1 MKPTAKKRA
10 KADFDTDEEVEMA
23 NNTTAEPAKKKVKTM
38 PLSIKLKSSK
48 AADAIRRGSTIK
60 LLSKDT
66 LKTNHKLREPGSGF
80 DSEMEDAE
88 PDPITEEEVV
98 LRMMEGPECDYI
110 NECLNSKKFPSGGM
124 DFKLRWVDERR
135 AVVIVQGKMFAA
147 VLVDLPTITEAT
159 KTWDKK
165 LVLKSADIC
174 QMLLIFAS
182 VKSDQE
188 AKTIELP
195 KVLFDGFR
203 WPHGLTPPMH
213 DAVHRRFRKR
223 LHKNE
228 ILNKEQEVQRLL
240 EADRKALST
249 RIEWVDERQTT
260 TQAETPNVQMLDA
273 DGDEDAEG
281 EVEEVYEV
289 EADGVDINELEAE
302 LQRELETGMLEE
314 MELETPAQAGET
326 PTAPGETPAADAEDA
341 ATKGDEDLFGDG
353 ESGEDYDD
361 DEEDSDEDLDPAERE
376 RREQIRGIRDEVRDI
391 DRQIEKLEAQKA
403 MQNNP
408 LLRKRLQERLK
419 GLNEDKRLKLA
430 SIGEVPPD
438 DEDEE

>member
-10 KADFDTDEEVEMA
+10 KADFDTDEEVDKKNA
-23 NNTTAEPAKKKVKTM
+23 ATEPVKKKAKTM

-48 AADAIRRGSTIK
+48 AADVIRRGSTIK

-88 PDPITEEEVV
+88 SDPITEEEVV

-195 KVLFDGFR
+195 KVLFDGYR

-240 EADRKALST
+240 EADRKAIST
-249 RIEWVDERQTT
+249 RIEWIDERQTT

-281 EVEEVYEV
+281 EVEEEYEL
-289 EADGVDINELEAE
+289 EADGVDLTELEAE
-302 LQRELETGMLEE
+302 LQRELETGMLED
-314 MELETPAQAGET
+314 MEPETSAQAGET
-326 PTAPGETPAADAEDA
+326 PVAPGETPVAAVQDAADQGE
-341 ATKGDEDLFGDG
+341 EDLFGEG

-391 DRQIEKLEAQKA
+391 DRQIEKLEGQMATQ
-403 MQNNP
+403 QNP

-430 SIGEVPPD
+430 SIGEVPPE